1 MMSNPRTSYSE
12 ESVRAIFSRVEALRP
27 RSCYSDR
34 NTLGGCVRH
43 GRGRFH
49 SDAVQ
54 GHRGVEVRPKHAL

>member
-1 MMSNPRTSYSE
+1 MVSNPRTSYSE

-34 NTLGGCVRH
+34 NTLGGRVRH